1 MALLEINDQDSP
13 STRVEIG
20 DHAVIGRLR
29 ECTVQLREPHASRRH
44 AELFKRGDDWYI
56 MDLDTRNG
64 TLVNGKTISESRL
77 TSGDVITI
85 GKATIIFH
93 EKPPQ
98 EVHAGEVIG
107 GYDVVDEIS
116 RSSYSR
122 MCRVTKPGS
131 SRQMIMK
138 IFDRA
143 AFGARIENVM
153 GTARALALVNHPA
166 VATIYEVN
174 PQGDHP
180 YCVSEYVQGRTLA
193 EMIATEIRIPPDRA
207 KSIAIH
213 VADGL
218 LVAHSRGIIHG
229 NLKPRNVMVGLAG
242 EIKLVDFGGTCRAPG
257 QAFPSIPYYV
267 APEQILDRPVDL
279 RTDIYSLGAILYC
292 MLSGAPMFTGRSDE
306 EIVQKHL
313 AEPPQDLALLVPGL
327 PVELCRIVERMVAK
341 EPAARFQSTQELIN
355 VLRVRTQPAAPIP
368 VMPAYEAAPKAPAR
382 EAPADRSISPV
393 TAFLAGIVFIL
404 LLLTTFIGARELG
417 HMVRERFN
425 PPQDSSEE

>member
-13 STRVEIG
+13 ASRVEIA

-64 TLVNGKTISESRL
+64 TLVNGKAITESRL
-77 TSGDVITI
+77 ASGDVITI

-93 EKPPQ
+93 EKPPL
-98 EVHAGEVIG
+98 EVHAGEVVG
-107 GYDVVDEIS
+107 GYDIIDEIS

-122 MCRVTKPGS
+122 VCRVTKPGN

-143 AFGARIENVM
+143 AFGAGIESLMATVR
-153 GTARALALVNHPA
+153 TLALVNHPA
-166 VATIYEVN
+166 IATIYEVN

-180 YCVSEYVQGRTLA
+180 YYVGEYVQGRTLA
-193 EMIATEIRIPPDRA
+193 EMIATEVRIPPDRA

-213 VADGL
+213 AADGL

-229 NLKPRNVMVGLAG
+229 NLKPRNIMVGLAG
-242 EIKLVDFGGTCRAPG
+242 EIKLVDFGGMCRVPG
-257 QAFPSIPYYV
+257 QAFTGIPYYV
-267 APEQILDRPVDL
+267 APEQILGNPIDL
-279 RTDIYSLGAILYC
+279 RTDVYSLGAILYC
-292 MLSGAPMFTGRSDE
+292 MLSGSPMFTGRSDE

-313 AEPPQDLALLVPGL
+313 TEPPHDLTLLVPGL

-355 VLRVRTQPAAPIP
+355 VLRVRTQAAPPIP
-368 VMPAYEAAPKAPAR
+368 VIPVCEAPRPPAR
-382 EAPADRSISPV
+382 EAAAERSISPV
-393 TAFLAGIVFIL
+393 AAFFAGIIVIL

-417 HMVRERFN
+417 HMVRERLN
-425 PPQDSSEE
+425 APQDAAEE